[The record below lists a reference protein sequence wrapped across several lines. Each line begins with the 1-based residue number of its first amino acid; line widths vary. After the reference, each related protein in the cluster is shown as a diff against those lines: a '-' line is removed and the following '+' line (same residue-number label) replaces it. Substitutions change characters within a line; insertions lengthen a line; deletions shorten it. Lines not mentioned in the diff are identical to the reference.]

1 MDADPANSSVLDS
14 PPRMT
19 PRGKF
24 IVLEGIDGS
33 GKRTQLDLLTAA
45 LSARHLPH
53 ERISFP
59 RYDGFFGNLV
69 ARFLNGEFGTN
80 DDVDAHLSALLYAGD
95 RLEARPRMEQILAA
109 GKMLVADRY
118 VASNLAHQGA
128 RVPSEQREEF
138 LKWLTKLEYEIYG
151 LPKEDAVIYLRV
163 PATEAYRQIA
173 AKDPRGY
180 TNLKRDILE
189 SDVAHLTTA
198 ALVYDSLAHA
208 ANWFT
213 IECFDEA
220 REALRPADEIH
231 GLVLAALNFERKSS
245 DK

>member
-1 MDADPANSSVLDS
+1 
-14 PPRMT
+14 
-19 PRGKF
+19 
-24 IVLEGIDGS
+24 
-33 GKRTQLDLLTAA
+33 
-45 LSARHLPH
+45 
-53 ERISFP
+53 
-59 RYDGFFGNLV
+59 V

-80 DDVDAHLSALLYAGD
+80 DDVDAHLSSLLYAGD
-95 RLEARPRMEQILAA
+95 RLESKPKMEAILAA
-109 GKMLVADRY
+109 GKTLVADRY
-118 VASNLAHQGA
+118 IASNLAHQGA

-138 LKWLTKLEYEIYG
+138 LSWLPKLEYEIYA

-198 ALVYDSLAHA
+198 ALVYDGLAQA
-208 ANWFT
+208 PNWIT

-220 REALRPADEIH
+220 RKALRPPDEIH
-231 GLVLAALNFERKSS
+231 GQVLAALDSKIFAARKAG
-245 DK
+245 

>member
-1 MDADPANSSVLDS
+1 MLDCL
-14 PPRMT
+14 PRMT
-19 PRGKF
+19 PRGKL

-33 GKRTQLDLLTAA
+33 GKRTQLDLLTVA

-80 DDVDAHLSALLYAGD
+80 DDVDAHLSSLLYAGD
-95 RLEARPRMEQILAA
+95 RLEAEPRMEEILAA

-118 VASNLAHQGA
+118 IGSNLAHQGA
-128 RVPSEQREEF
+128 RVPGELREAF
-138 LKWLTKLEYEIYG
+138 LKWLTKLEYEIYA

-173 AKDPRGY
+173 EKDPRGY

-220 REALRPADEIH
+220 RNALRPAEEIH
-231 GLVLAALNFERKSS
+231 GQVIAALDSKFFASRKAG
-245 DK
+245 

>member
-1 MDADPANSSVLDS
+1 
-14 PPRMT
+14 MT

-80 DDVDAHLSALLYAGD
+80 DDVDAHLSSLLYAGD
-95 RLEARPRMEQILAA
+95 RLEAKARMEAILAA
-109 GKMLVADRY
+109 GKILVADRY

-138 LKWLTKLEYEIYG
+138 LKWLPKLEYEIYG

-198 ALVYDSLAHA
+198 ALVYDGLAQA
-208 ANWFT
+208 PNWFT
-213 IECFDEA
+213 IECFDEV
-220 REALRPADEIH
+220 RGALRGAEEIH
-231 GLVLAALNFERKSS
+231 GQVLAALDSRIFVSS
-245 DK
+245 KAG

>member
-1 MDADPANSSVLDS
+1 MLDCA
-14 PPRMT
+14 PRMT
-19 PRGKF
+19 LRGKF

-45 LSARHLPH
+45 LDKRNLPH
-53 ERISFP
+53 EQISFP

-80 DDVDAHLSALLYAGD
+80 DDVDAHLSSLLYAGD
-95 RLEARPRMEQILAA
+95 RLESKPKMEAILAA

-138 LKWLTKLEYEIYG
+138 LNWLPKLEYEIYA

-198 ALVYDSLAHA
+198 AMVYDTLARA
-208 ANWFT
+208 PNWIT

-220 REALRPADEIH
+220 HKALRPPDEIH
-231 GLVLAALNFERKSS
+231 REVLAALDSKIFASRKAG
-245 DK
+245 

>member
-1 MDADPANSSVLDS
+1 M
-14 PPRMT
+14 R

-45 LSARHLPH
+45 LAARHVPH

-80 DDVDAHLSALLYAGD
+80 DAVDAHLSSLLYAGD
-95 RLEARPRMEQILAA
+95 RLEAKPKMEAVLAA

-118 VASNLAHQGA
+118 IASNLAHQGA
-128 RVPSEQREEF
+128 RVPSELREDF
-138 LKWLTKLEYEIYG
+138 LLWLSKLEYEIYA
-151 LPKEDAVIYLRV
+151 LPKEDAAIYLRV

-198 ALVYDSLAHA
+198 ALVYDGLAKA
-208 ANWFT
+208 PNWIT
-213 IECFDEA
+213 IDCFDEA
-220 REALRPADEIH
+220 RKVLCPADEIH
-231 GLVLAALNFERKSS
+231 AQVLAALDSKIFAARKAG
-245 DK
+245 

>member
-1 MDADPANSSVLDS
+1 
-14 PPRMT
+14 MT

-80 DDVDAHLSALLYAGD
+80 DDVDAHLSSLLYAGD
-95 RLEARPRMEQILAA
+95 RLEAKARMEAILAA
-109 GKMLVADRY
+109 GKILVADRY

-138 LKWLTKLEYEIYG
+138 LKWLPKLEYEIYG

-198 ALVYDSLAHA
+198 ALVYDGLAQA
-208 ANWFT
+208 PNWFT
-213 IECFDEA
+213 IECFDEV
-220 REALRPADEIH
+220 RGALRAAEEIR
-231 GLVLAALNFERKSS
+231 GQVLAALDSRIFVSS
-245 DK
+245 KAG